1 MNSRNSLIV
10 LIAILLLVGQL
21 VTKDSTLMA
30 VAGADTETIQQSMKN
45 GEENLKQMASTNTT
59 PARSGPIRTAESLDD
74 FYGNDEIEIPD
85 YEAPPELTDVDD
97 DEARPQPV
105 TRSASPKPKI
115 IADTVNGVPIMPRIP

>member
-1 MNSRNSLIV
+1 MNSRNSLIL
-10 LIAILLLVGQL
+10 LIAILLLVNQL
-21 VTKDSTLMA
+21 VSKDSTLVA

-45 GEENLKQMASTNTT
+45 GEENLKQMASADTT

-74 FYGNDEIEIPD
+74 FYGNDDIEIPD
-85 YEAPPELTDVDD
+85 YEAPPEVTDVDD
-97 DEARPQPV
+97 DARPQPV

>member
-85 YEAPPELTDVDD
+85 YEAPPEQTDVDD
-97 DEARPQPV
+97 DVRPQPV
-105 TRSASPKPKI
+105 NRSAPARPKI
-115 IADTVNGVPIMPRIP
+115 IADTINGVPIMPRIP